1 MLEDLRGDR
10 LELKMHA
17 DVSFNNGGGGNSQ
30 IGYMISLK
38 WRNEISESLIKKVNC
53 MKKKKKKL

>member
-17 DVSFNNGGGGNSQ
+17 DVSFNNGNLRTFLPESVIGKQERIWESQ
-30 IGYMISLK
+30 I
-38 WRNEISESLIKKVNC
+38 
-53 MKKKKKKL
+53 